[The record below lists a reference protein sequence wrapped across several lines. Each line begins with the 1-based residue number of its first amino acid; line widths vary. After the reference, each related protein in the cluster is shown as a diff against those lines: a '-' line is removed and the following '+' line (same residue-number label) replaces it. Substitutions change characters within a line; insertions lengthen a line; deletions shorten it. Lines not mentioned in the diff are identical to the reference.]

1 MKKYI
6 YLLLFVLCF
15 SMFGANEKEGLNLEI
30 TPKISFFMTKK
41 QLEDSIKKSPVD
53 SMIEESSK
61 IYAYT
66 DVPDMLNNVNK
77 NASFLFADDQLLSS
91 VFMKPSTLSEHKK
104 IVNSYMNFFKNT
116 PKNNLTKIENKNANA
131 ILYYNNAMLLL
142 VYYDKTNNSTV
153 SVVQL
158 ANKELL
164 DIRIT
169 EINNLK

>member
-15 SMFGANEKEGLNLEI
+15 TMFGANEKEGLNLEI

-104 IVNSYMNFFKNT
+104 IVNSYVNFFKTT
-116 PKNNLTKIENKNANA
+116 PESKLKKVENKKVNAV
-131 ILYYNNAMLLL
+131 LYYNNAMLLL
-142 VYYDKTNNSTV
+142 VYYDKSTNSTV
-153 SVVQL
+153 AVTQL
-158 ANKELL
+158 ANDEL
-164 DIRIT
+164 INMRIE
-169 EINNLK
+169 EIKNAE

>member
-77 NASFLFADDQLLSS
+77 NASFF
-91 VFMKPSTLSEHKK
+91 
-104 IVNSYMNFFKNT
+104 IC
-116 PKNNLTKIENKNANA
+116 
-131 ILYYNNAMLLL
+131 
-142 VYYDKTNNSTV
+142 
-153 SVVQL
+153 
-158 ANKELL
+158 
-164 DIRIT
+164 R
-169 EINNLK
+169 